1 MINKTNKLTRFA
13 RHLRKNSTNAE
24 RLLWRQ
30 VRNRQLAGFKFR
42 RQFVIGRYIV
52 DFCCLEQKLVVELD
66 GGQHVDNVEYDD
78 ARTTYLESL
87 GYRVIRFWNDDVL
100 VRTSDVLEQV
110 LLALAPHPNPLPK
123 GERE

>member
-1 MINKTNKLTRFA
+1 MIKKAARLTRLA
-13 RHLRKNSTNAE
+13 KQLRQNSTDAE
-24 RLLWRQ
+24 RLLWRHL
-30 VRNRQLAGFKFR
+30 RNRQLAGFKFR
-42 RQFVIGRYIV
+42 RQVVIGRYIV

-78 ARTTYLESL
+78 ARTAYLESL
-87 GYRVIRFWNDDVL
+87 GYRVIRFWNDDAL

-110 LLALAPHPNPLPK
+110 LLALAPHPNPLPE